1 MEIFVKIVAFAI
13 ASAIATTIVKR
24 NVPEISTVLIIV
36 ACALLFGTISGVF
49 ETIIEFINELSA
61 LAGIETNII
70 GPVLKVC
77 AISILARIG
86 SDICK
91 DSGNISL
98 AGIVELCASVV
109 AIAISMPLLNAV
121 IELVTRM

>member
-13 ASAIATTIVKR
+13 ISAIAAGIVKR
-24 NVPEISTVLIIV
+24 NVPEISIVLIAV
-36 ACALLFGTISGVF
+36 ACALLFGAISGVF
-49 ETIIEFINELSA
+49 ETVIEFINELSA
-61 LAGIETNII
+61 LAGIAPEILE
-70 GPVLKVC
+70 PVLKVC
-77 AISILARIG
+77 AISILAKIG

-91 DSGNISL
+91 ESGNISL

-109 AIAISMPLLNAV
+109 AIALSMPLLNAV